1 MPEHRVLEIREP
13 VLGRND
19 EIAAGVRGDLERAG
33 VFALNLLSSP
43 GAGKTALLEATLT
56 AIVGRLRAAVIV
68 GDLQTDNDARRLAGR
83 GAATLQVVTGDICHL
98 DASMVR
104 RALDQMGADGLDLLF
119 LENVGNLVC
128 PAAFDIGERRRVA
141 LLSVTE
147 GEDKPRKYPTLF
159 RTADLVLI
167 TKMDIAKYVDF
178 DIDIAMASIVA
189 VAPDATV
196 LQISSRTGLGMD
208 AWLGWLDAE
217 IAELRTRETGNG
229 EER

>member
-19 EIAAGVRGDLERAG
+19 EIAAGVRADLERAG

-56 AIVGRLRAAVIV
+56 AIAGRLRAAVIV

-83 GAATLQVVTGDICHL
+83 GAPTLQVVTGDICHL

-104 RALDQMGADGLDLLF
+104 RAIDQLGAEGIDLLF

-128 PAAFDIGERRRVA
+128 PAAFDIGEGRRVA

-167 TKMDIAKYVDF
+167 TKTDIAQHVDF
-178 DIDIAMASIVA
+178 DIGIAMASIMA
-189 VAPDATV
+189 VAPEATV
-196 LQISSRTGLGMD
+196 LQVSSRTGVGMD
-208 AWLGWLDAE
+208 AWLAWLDTQ
-217 IAELRTRETGNG
+217 ITELRTRETGNG
-229 EER
+229 AER